1 MVRDAAEV
9 LRDALALPP
18 EARAALVDS
27 LIESLDRVI
36 DEGAE
41 EAWLEEIYRRLQQ
54 IDSGAVQLIPW
65 EDARR
70 RLRTR
75 LGRWQAGPFEFIP
88 RLWRKLKRP
97 QSGTGNAA
105 EEPQKCSSTTL
116 TVRSSGLVRT
126 QNSFLYTNSEPAG
139 SRFADFHTSSSFEK
153 RVLVWKLLR

>member
-75 LGRWQAGPFEFIP
+75 LGR
-88 RLWRKLKRP
+88 
-97 QSGTGNAA
+97 
-105 EEPQKCSSTTL
+105 
-116 TVRSSGLVRT
+116 
-126 QNSFLYTNSEPAG
+126 
-139 SRFADFHTSSSFEK
+139 
-153 RVLVWKLLR
+153 